1 MRSEINIPEQILQYQ
16 LMKRLLQ
23 SQIEHISRV
32 ELEQEKSKFEHK
44 LTHILNELQ

>member
-1 MRSEINIPEQILQYQ
+1 MRSETSIPEQILQYP
-16 LMKRLLQ
+16 LIKRLIQ

-32 ELEQEKSKFEHK
+32 ELEKEKSKFEHK